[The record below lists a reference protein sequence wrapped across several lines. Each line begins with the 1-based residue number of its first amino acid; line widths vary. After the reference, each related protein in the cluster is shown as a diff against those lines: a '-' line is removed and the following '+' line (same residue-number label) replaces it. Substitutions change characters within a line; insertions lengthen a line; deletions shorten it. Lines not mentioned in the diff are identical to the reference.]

1 MKEQLMSN
9 FTIRVLI
16 HDEDQDSEKELNNAM
31 EAYGFKRTIS
41 SDSGK
46 IYNLP
51 LGEFSYSG
59 EIDRKTLLEKVKAS
73 AGQIG
78 KKYSVLITESKGRAW
93 YNLSSE

>member
-1 MKEQLMSN
+1 MSN

-46 IYNLP
+46 VCVLP

-59 EIDRKTLLEKVKAS
+59 
-73 AGQIG
+73 
-78 KKYSVLITESKGRAW
+78 
-93 YNLSSE
+93 